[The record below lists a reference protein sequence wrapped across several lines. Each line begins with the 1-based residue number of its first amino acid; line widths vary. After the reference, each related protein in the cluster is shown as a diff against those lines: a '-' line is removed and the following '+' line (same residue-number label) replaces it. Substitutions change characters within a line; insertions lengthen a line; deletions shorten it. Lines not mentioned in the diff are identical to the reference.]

1 MNTLEKVVLE
11 LKKLGLMPEQDD
23 NHVVFKYQMVGYVYI
38 QDPTDE
44 QYFSLNIPFVMD
56 VTEENE
62 YEVLKVM
69 NECNN
74 LMKAV
79 KLVNNDGQVWISLEQ
94 RLQEDA
100 ELEDMVKFGVIG
112 LYAARDRFENSMKGL
127 C

>member
-11 LKKLGLMPEQDD
+11 LKRLGLMPEQDD